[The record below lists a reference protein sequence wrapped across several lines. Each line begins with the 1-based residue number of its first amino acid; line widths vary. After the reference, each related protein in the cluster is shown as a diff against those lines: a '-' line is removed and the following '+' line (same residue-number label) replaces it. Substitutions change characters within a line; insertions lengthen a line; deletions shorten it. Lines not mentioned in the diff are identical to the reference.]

1 MKFSF
6 IHLIYPIAFPECGA
20 IIGGIG
26 LIITMCKMKKLST
39 SLRASALLVVTGLFL
54 VGCGQSGALYLPQ
67 DETQVA
73 PVAEPAASTAVDSA
87 AQ

>member
-1 MKFSF
+1 
-6 IHLIYPIAFPECGA
+6 
-20 IIGGIG
+20 
-26 LIITMCKMKKLST
+26 MKKLST